1 MDKKRTIA
9 IVLLLALSVGAA
21 GTTGFFIGKNGT
33 ENRYIIEQDL
43 NVKLNRSDLDGLGK
57 IEGAIYVTGH
67 KSPDSDTVGSS
78 IAYAAL
84 LKQLGYDARAV
95 VLEEINNESKYILET
110 AKLDVPQTLED
121 ASGLNMILVD
131 HSEYTQSAEGLE
143 NANIISIIDHHND
156 GAVTTGNQIIYDAR
170 PLGSTAT
177 IIWIRYRNYGLV
189 PDKQTATVMLGAILS
204 DTVNLTSDATTF
216 ADKEAVKA
224 LSAIAGIKDTDA
236 FYQQMFKERLS
247 YKGMTEEEIFF
258 SDYKE
263 YETDGHK
270 YSIGIIEVYDE
281 DAIKKMADR
290 IKTVVPSTLKSTGME
305 MAFAQINVYHDD
317 ISITYIVPSDEAA
330 GEVIKSA
337 FGDKAVFDGTSYV
350 FNPGMSRKKVLVPA
364 ITEVLK
370 AHPKE

>member
-1 MDKKRTIA
+1 M
-9 IVLLLALSVGAA
+9 
-21 GTTGFFIGKNGT
+21 
-33 ENRYIIEQDL
+33 
-43 NVKLNRSDLDGLGK
+43 LG
-57 IEGAIYVTGH
+57 E
-67 KSPDSDTVGSS
+67 
-78 IAYAAL
+78 L
-84 LKQLGYDARAV
+84 
-95 VLEEINNESKYILET
+95 NNETKFILES
-110 AKLDVPQTLED
+110 AGLEAPERLED
-121 ASGLNMILVD
+121 ASGCNMILVD

-270 YSIGIIEVYDE
+270 YSIGCIEVYDE